1 MHDSRMIAEVVP
13 PGTCAI
19 ENVSGSRIATPFA
32 PPSPGSTPMITPR
45 MIPANIR
52 ATFFSDSAMTKP
64 CSSDWI
70 SSTSGDPEQVLQ
82 RPLGQRDLEPDF
94 EDQEENDA
102 VADAHRGGLPPRILA
117 QPAHEERDEGGGC
130 DVDPEPADQPDVQRR
145 GDEHRED
152 ELELA
157 DFDEGLV
164 RLRAKRQGR
173 DHVHQRRRADDQPDV
188 EREVPGLRAVLRP
201 LRAHAG
207 AVVDDDRAER

>member
-45 MIPANIR
+45 MIPANIS

-102 VADAHRGGLPPRILA
+102 VADAHCGRRPPRILA
-117 QPAHEERDEGGGC
+117 EPAHEERDEHGGC
-130 DVDPEPADQPDVQRR
+130 DVDADPADQRHVHRR
-145 GDEHRED
+145 GNQHRQH
-152 ELELA
+152 ELQLRDA
-157 DFDEGLV
+157 D
-164 RLRAKRQGR
+164 
-173 DHVHQRRRADDQPDV
+173 
-188 EREVPGLRAVLRP
+188 
-201 LRAHAG
+201 
-207 AVVDDDRAER
+207 